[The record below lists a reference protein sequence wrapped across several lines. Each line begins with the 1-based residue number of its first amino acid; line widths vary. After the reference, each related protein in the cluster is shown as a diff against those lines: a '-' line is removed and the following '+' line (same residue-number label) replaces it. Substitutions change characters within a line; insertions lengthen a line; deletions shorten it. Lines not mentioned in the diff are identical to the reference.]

1 MINLQNKINVV
12 FPKITY
18 QDLAKE
24 ITKFLNQEITEFL
37 IASEEN
43 YAIKIPG
50 YLTITYDYYTY
61 DSYDSYVFY
70 IESFVFGAHP
80 DHKIV
85 SFTYDTLTNKIITID
100 TLLKKD
106 PFILNYLSTNI
117 RKQFANDK
125 RIVDKNMFLEGTKPV
140 SWNYQVFAL
149 TPRGIL
155 VFFPPYQIAP
165 YSEGSFKNLVSY
177 RNNDFLKR

>member
-1 MINLQNKINVV
+1 MISLQNKINVV

-18 QDLAKE
+18 QTLAKE
-24 ITKFLNQEITEFL
+24 ITKFLKQEITEFL
-37 IASEEN
+37 TASEEN
-43 YAIKIPG
+43 YAIEIPG
-50 YLTITYDYYTY
+50 YLTITYDYYAY

-80 DHKIV
+80 NHQIV
-85 SFTYDTLTNKIITID
+85 SFTYDTLTNKMITID
-100 TLLKKD
+100 TLLQKD

-125 RIVDKNMFLEGTKPV
+125 KIVDKNMLLEGTKPV
-140 SWNYQVFAL
+140 PWNYQVFAL
-149 TPRGIL
+149 TSRGIL

-165 YSEGSFKNLVSY
+165 YSEGGFKKLVSY
-177 RNNDFLKR
+177 RTNDFLKR

>member
-1 MINLQNKINVV
+1 MINLQNKINIV
-12 FPKITY
+12 FPKITH
-18 QDLAKE
+18 QALAKE
-24 ITKFLNQEITEFL
+24 ITKFLKQEIIDFL
-37 IASEEN
+37 TASEEN
-43 YAIKIPG
+43 YAIEIPG

-80 DHKIV
+80 DHQIV
-85 SFTYDTLTNKIITID
+85 SFTYDTLTNKMITID

-117 RKQFANDK
+117 REQFVNDK
-125 RIVDKNMFLEGTKPV
+125 KIVDKEMFLEGTKPV
-140 SWNYQVFAL
+140 PLNYQVFAF

-165 YSEGSFKNLVSY
+165 YAEGSFKKIVPY

>member
-1 MINLQNKINVV
+1 VISLQNKINVV

-149 TPRGIL
+149 TSRGIL